1 MTRRM
6 TRRERMMRADRWLR
20 AAVKIFV
27 WLLLSFPG
35 IIGEEGSVSVFVFVC
50 RGAGVVFGDVWM
62 VMVDSS

>member
-1 MTRRM
+1 
-6 TRRERMMRADRWLR
+6 MMRADRWLR